1 MLLYFK
7 RTSIVKCWIF
17 QGNFSVLKSTDEYS
31 ISVESTRGL
40 KEFNF
45 DRVFMP
51 EQSQEQVFE
60 DTYVSMRGQLYNSN
74 Y

>member
-1 MLLYFK
+1 MCL
-7 RTSIVKCWIF
+7 

-31 ISVESTRGL
+31 INVESSRGV

-51 EQSQEQVFE
+51 ENSQQQVFE
-60 DTYVSMRGQLYNSN
+60 DTYVSSSRPSCTTIFTTFFS
-74 Y
+74 